1 MRSGNAQRKMT
12 MYSARRP
19 TESAWL
25 ENVVDLE
32 EAKVPPKQVSQQ
44 AFFKFAILWED
55 QGMFSY
61 PFPTPN
67 KKTKQN
73 GRPWDR
79 FSIPSTIARKPK

>member
-32 EAKVPPKQVSQQ
+32 EAKVPPKQVSKE
-44 AFFKFAILWED
+44 AFFKFAIIWELLGSRD
-55 QGMFSY
+55 VFLPLPDSEQ
-61 PFPTPN
+61 
-67 KKTKQN
+67 KK
-73 GRPWDR
+73 
-79 FSIPSTIARKPK
+79 

>member
-1 MRSGNAQRKMT
+1 
-12 MYSARRP
+12 MYSARMP

-44 AFFKFAILWED
+44 AFFKSAILWED

-61 PFPTPN
+61 PFPSTN
-67 KKTKQN
+67 KKKNKMGDPGTDLVSHQPLQGNLNNKS
-73 GRPWDR
+73 GK
-79 FSIPSTIARKPK
+79 FEILV

>member
-1 MRSGNAQRKMT
+1 MR
-12 MYSARRP
+12 MYSARMP

-25 ENVVDLE
+25 ENVVDL

-67 KKTKQN
+67 KKN
-73 GRPWDR
+73 NNRRPWDW
-79 FSIPSTIARKPK
+79 FSIPSTIAREPK